1 MRNLLLVPRFLLV
14 LFAVAALGVVGAPL
28 RTALAHAEPERAV
41 PPINGTVEGSPAKV
55 EIWFSEEVTAD
66 GNKIAV
72 TGPDGSSVDLG
83 DTKVDLNDPT
93 HKHVTVSLAPNLPA
107 GVYTVNWVSVSEED
121 GDADNGRYKF
131 TIAGGTPVAS
141 PAASPSASPIASPA
155 ASPAATATPGASA
168 GTTTDGERYR
178 WEVFGIGIGAGAIA
192 GLFIYGFWRL
202 VRPKRPVQ
210 P

>member
-14 LFAVAALGVVGAPL
+14 LFAVVALVALGAPV
-28 RTALAHAEPERAV
+28 RTALAHAEPERAI
-41 PPINGTVEGSPAKV
+41 PPINGTVESSPAKV
-55 EIWFSEEVTAD
+55 EIWFSQEVTAD

-72 TGPDGSSVDLG
+72 TGPDGSSVDRG
-83 DTKVDLNDPT
+83 DTKVDLNDTT
-93 HKHVTVSLAPNLPA
+93 HTHVTVSLSPNLPP

-121 GDADNGRYKF
+121 GDADNGKYTF

-141 PAASPSASPIASPA
+141 PAASPVASPA

-178 WEVFGIGIGAGAIA
+178 WEIFGIGVGAGAIA

-202 VRPKRPVQ
+202 VRPKRPLQ
-210 P
+210 S